1 MPMSP
6 PPSTRTT
13 PGEEKVFFTKYWISN
28 SRQSLFKEHGVKLAF
43 VATRSGLTRWEEY
56 LDEHLEEDYEDEAGS
71 IQEP

>member
-1 MPMSP
+1 M
-6 PPSTRTT
+6 
-13 PGEEKVFFTKYWISN
+13 FFTKYWISN

>member
-1 MPMSP
+1 MPRSP
-6 PPSTRTT
+6 PPSTQTT
-13 PGEEKVFFTKYWISN
+13 PGEEEVFFTKYWISN